1 MSATSTAGR
10 GNGRALAGHLQQQ
23 VERARHLAERVD
35 GDAGV
40 KRRGVKLGVTQRTRA
55 IMRTF
60 YVIEI
65 ESSPE
70 RDLMLADD
78 AALSRQTRPGLPF

>member
-10 GNGRALAGHLQQQ
+10 RNGRALAGHLQQQ

-40 KRRGVKLGVTQRTRA
+40 ERRRVE
-55 IMRTF
+55 F
-60 YVIEI
+60 
-65 ESSPE
+65 
-70 RDLMLADD
+70 LMSEQNLDD
-78 AALSRQTRPGLPF
+78 ADIGFFALGEI